1 MLDHRHFH
9 SALIATIASMQITA
23 SAVAEMPS
31 KMEMSAFPKML
42 NESTMSDDQD
52 GPAVFQISQTWG
64 KFLKGSRLIGKYH
77 LSEDGINICIQE
89 IFLADR
95 QKESVGHGQCLV
107 RGAPTSDA
115 VILRK
120 ANGTLVVPEAQPFF
134 LYDVPP
140 EWEGRKPQR

>member
-9 SALIATIASMQITA
+9 SALIAAIASMQITA
-23 SAVAEMPS
+23 SAMAEMPS

-42 NESTMSDDQD
+42 NESIMSDDQD
-52 GPAVFQISQTWG
+52 GPAVFQISQSWG
-64 KFLKGSRLIGKYH
+64 KLLKGSRLIGKYH
-77 LSEDGINICIQE
+77 LSKDGMNICIQE

-95 QKESVGHGQCLV
+95 QKESVGHGQCLA

-120 ANGTLVVPEAQPFF
+120 ANGTLVVPEAQPFY
-134 LYDVPP
+134 LYDMLAQ
-140 EWEGRKPQR
+140 WEGSKPKR